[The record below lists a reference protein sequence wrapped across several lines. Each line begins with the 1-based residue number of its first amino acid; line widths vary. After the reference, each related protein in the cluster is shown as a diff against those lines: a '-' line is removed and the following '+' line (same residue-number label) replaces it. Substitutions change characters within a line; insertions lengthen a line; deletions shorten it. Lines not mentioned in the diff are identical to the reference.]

1 MFGLLAFMKTKF
13 DSTEEKGKP
22 KYQYKRK
29 DFLITRAEHKFY
41 DVLISAVGHEYYVF
55 AQVYLPLIVYPN
67 VPKWSYRAARA
78 HINRRS
84 VDYVLC
90 DKNYIRPRLAIELD
104 DKSHER
110 EDRMERDI
118 EVERIFREAGMPLLR
133 IENHGNFD
141 AVKIAEQIKNA
152 IK

>member
-1 MFGLLAFMKTKF
+1 
-13 DSTEEKGKP
+13 
-22 KYQYKRK
+22 
-29 DFLITRAEHKFY
+29 
-41 DVLISAVGHEYYVF
+41 
-55 AQVYLPLIVYPN
+55 
-67 VPKWSYRAARA
+67 
-78 HINRRS
+78 
-84 VDYVLC
+84 
-90 DKNYIRPRLAIELD
+90 LAIELD